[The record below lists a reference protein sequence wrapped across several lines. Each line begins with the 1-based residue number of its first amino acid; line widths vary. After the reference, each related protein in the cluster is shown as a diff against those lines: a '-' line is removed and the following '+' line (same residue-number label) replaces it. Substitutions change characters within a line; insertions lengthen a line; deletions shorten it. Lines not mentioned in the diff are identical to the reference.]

1 MWTWPPLNIFFK
13 LFGIANEDWCRM
25 IMSVVSVDHL
35 ESARWQVKWSGQL
48 WSHHAVTGSVTRY
61 YAICLCWLLFIVSFS
76 FFCFFSLPRESLY
89 EYCLKN
95 DCHFNYFLPTAYFIF
110 RKQLVETASVT
121 TVTPWRQREWWR
133 NTAAVVACF
142 EQRLDMFWCLH
153 FYLILVSTVMAHYS
167 PGYSVKMCL
176 LRCGHEVMVVI

>member
-1 MWTWPPLNIFFK
+1 MP
-13 LFGIANEDWCRM
+13 GD
-25 IMSVVSVDHL
+25 
-35 ESARWQVKWSGQL
+35 KWNDL
-48 WSHHAVTGSVTRY
+48 
-61 YAICLCWLLFIVSFS
+61 VSFGHTTLS
-76 FFCFFSLPRESLY
+76 QAVSHGIMRSVFVDYYLLSLSRFSVFFSLPRESLY